1 MARRVTRTTVN
12 TDILSRS
19 GGEIQTLET
28 LPNTILF
35 HRSILSSR
43 IYVDTRESLR
53 VLRFERTTRVAENR
67 SKIESPSIAAW
78 SGESSFYARS
88 REAASLP
95 PVDFDFQIRETTTF
109 AVSSAKRRKEERSE
123 YLTRRFSSFVYLY
136 KRGVA

>member
-12 TDILSRS
+12 TAIYYHDRAERFKRS
-19 GGEIQTLET
+19 KHCQTLFYFTEV
-28 LPNTILF
+28 
-35 HRSILSSR
+35 SSPL
-43 IYVDTRESLR
+43 VDIRESLR

-67 SKIESPSIAAW
+67 SKIESPSIAA

-109 AVSSAKRRKEERSE
+109 AVSSAKKRKEERSE